1 MKKLLS
7 ILSATAL
14 LLPALAFPLAFPAKG
29 ADVITAA
36 FSAVAPQ
43 ASVSLFAGSGATASV
58 KLSAEDTVAAQFVT
72 TAPAGTL
79 ALEVSGNGTVSVSL
93 FRFRNDA
100 DISQLQEPLAEV
112 SVTVKAKGW
121 VVISFPDKEPL
132 PAGEYVLAVHDAGN
146 LSLPASGAHESQF
159 VYRNGRLDKSCALR
173 LTAEYASTPAAGLYG
188 KPTAP
193 AVEDINEY
201 APHMASA
208 LRFDTDK
215 GIANI
220 GGCNA
225 LTTAFMEED
234 CVAFTRFKPDTDAGD
249 PYAFIDL
256 PSSTVKTD
264 EYKYLLIK
272 VRLDADAPLKGQL
285 YFITDETSIA
295 EPASVHFT
303 YQSTTDWQYVL
314 INLGGNS
321 LYKGLLKTVRY
332 DVFESVKGTH
342 YADVAYMA
350 LFRTKEAA
358 AAFRDN
364 FADYEVEEPEKPTE
378 PTPDY
383 STYQRADA
391 AAQPAD
397 GKLTANGKLNYLYR
411 QYDYVM
417 DFTGSPEEY
426 HSGLDFG
433 FTGLSDALVV
443 DGQLRC
449 RAFRDCSFFTRRI
462 LGDNYGLR
470 GGELAFDL
478 SLTAGSLS
486 VTLRQMLENDAPT
499 YSGVVFTLTPDGHM
513 TVRERDGFAVDI
525 DTGIVFADG
534 SAHRMVF
541 RDAVTALEVLC
552 DGKIVASIGYD
563 SYAQTL
569 TCGDVTAKAPHTPGA
584 GYATVNL
591 HSTRGY
597 VDNVTYSHVDVV
609 PAETKATLP
618 VDYSTWV
625 AVDDLGRV
633 TPTDEAGQGE
643 DRLVGMFYFM
653 FHSHFS
659 GRHTNDVTATY
670 LEKGFDFLTGMLS
683 SFAGRDGAYWAEP
696 YFGYYSS
703 NDTWV
708 YRKHAYMLD
717 AAGVDFVF
725 LDLSNDVFY
734 EDQLKILFDTWLDIR
749 RAGGST
755 PQICFMFGDMPFTF
769 VDGVYRLRSFLEN
782 PDYQEL
788 LFRWEGKPLI
798 LGNNDGLQYRT
809 GVYRVWT
816 VSDSTPQTQE
826 QYNALVEKNPE
837 IKNAIKSGEM
847 EEFLKTCTVRKSW
860 AWQNSDR
867 RKGLGYWDWLQDYP
881 QKPGR
886 DFEGNIEQ
894 MAVLL
899 GTHAHSGRGRSLT
912 NGDTSY
918 NTIGQFGFGLESTKY
933 GLQLAESFEYALK
946 QNVRVIMITG
956 WNEWYAGV
964 QKTGNQEQTC
974 GGTLTPGYYMVDQMS
989 PEYSRDGEPM
999 RLRDGVGFGDNYYYQ
1014 MVSYIRKFKGIH
1026 APATVNGGAMDIHAA
1041 DIAAQWKNVTPLF
1054 TDTVGDANLRSE
1066 LSWASEF
1073 RYTNASARND
1083 IACAQVSQDADK
1095 VYFFVTTA
1103 NALITADDET
1113 WMNLYLNT
1121 DGDSKTGWEG
1131 YDFILNRSRTDK
1143 TVSIER
1149 FVDGK
1154 WQFEKVGEAEYA
1166 LCENG
1171 LMLAVSKTLI
1181 GGESGKAL
1189 SLTFKWA
1196 DHADIRGDIMRFME
1210 LGDTAPND
1218 RFAFAYNASGL
1229 TDERT
1234 AEPGTETGTGA
1245 ETDTATE
1252 PSTTE
1257 APAET
1262 TGAETEAGK
1271 TGCSSAISAVVPVM
1285 LASAGAALA
1294 VRGSAQRRRK
1304 RRME

>member
-1 MKKLLS
+1 M
-7 ILSATAL
+7 
-14 LLPALAFPLAFPAKG
+14 
-29 ADVITAA
+29 
-36 FSAVAPQ
+36 
-43 ASVSLFAGSGATASV
+43 
-58 KLSAEDTVAAQFVT
+58 
-72 TAPAGTL
+72 
-79 ALEVSGNGTVSVSL
+79 
-93 FRFRNDA
+93 
-100 DISQLQEPLAEV
+100 
-112 SVTVKAKGW
+112 
-121 VVISFPDKEPL
+121 
-132 PAGEYVLAVHDAGN
+132 
-146 LSLPASGAHESQF
+146 
-159 VYRNGRLDKSCALR
+159 
-173 LTAEYASTPAAGLYG
+173 
-188 KPTAP
+188 
-193 AVEDINEY
+193 
-201 APHMASA
+201 
-208 LRFDTDK
+208 
-215 GIANI
+215 NI
-220 GGCNA
+220 
-225 LTTAFMEED
+225 
-234 CVAFTRFKPDTDAGD
+234 
-249 PYAFIDL
+249 
-256 PSSTVKTD
+256 
-264 EYKYLLIK
+264 
-272 VRLDADAPLKGQL
+272 Q
-285 YFITDETSIA
+285 
-295 EPASVHFT
+295 
-303 YQSTTDWQYVL
+303 
-314 INLGGNS
+314 
-321 LYKGLLKTVRY
+321 
-332 DVFESVKGTH
+332 
-342 YADVAYMA
+342 
-350 LFRTKEAA
+350 
-358 AAFRDN
+358 
-364 FADYEVEEPEKPTE
+364 
-378 PTPDY
+378 
-383 STYQRADA
+383 
-391 AAQPAD
+391 
-397 GKLTANGKLNYLYR
+397 
-411 QYDYVM
+411 
-417 DFTGSPEEY
+417 
-426 HSGLDFG
+426 
-433 FTGLSDALVV
+433 
-443 DGQLRC
+443 
-449 RAFRDCSFFTRRI
+449 
-462 LGDNYGLR
+462 
-470 GGELAFDL
+470 
-478 SLTAGSLS
+478 
-486 VTLRQMLENDAPT
+486 
-499 YSGVVFTLTPDGHM
+499 
-513 TVRERDGFAVDI
+513 
-525 DTGIVFADG
+525 
-534 SAHRMVF
+534 
-541 RDAVTALEVLC
+541 
-552 DGKIVASIGYD
+552 
-563 SYAQTL
+563 
-569 TCGDVTAKAPHTPGA
+569 DVTGF
-584 GYATVNL
+584 N
-591 HSTRGY
+591 
-597 VDNVTYSHVDVV
+597 
-609 PAETKATLP
+609 
-618 VDYSTWV
+618 
-625 AVDDLGRV
+625 AV
-633 TPTDEAGQGE
+633 
-643 DRLVGMFYFM
+643 
-653 FHSHFS
+653 
-659 GRHTNDVTATY
+659 
-670 LEKGFDFLTGMLS
+670 
-683 SFAGRDGAYWAEP
+683 
-696 YFGYYSS
+696 
-703 NDTWV
+703 
-708 YRKHAYMLD
+708 
-717 AAGVDFVF
+717 
-725 LDLSNDVFY
+725 
-734 EDQLKILFDTWLDIR
+734 
-749 RAGGST
+749 
-755 PQICFMFGDMPFTF
+755 
-769 VDGVYRLRSFLEN
+769 
-782 PDYQEL
+782 
-788 LFRWEGKPLI
+788 
-798 LGNNDGLQYRT
+798 
-809 GVYRVWT
+809 
-816 VSDSTPQTQE
+816 

-1054 TDTVGDANLRSE
+1054 TDTVGDASLRSE

-1196 DHADIRGDIMRFME
+1196 DHADIRGDVMRFME

-1262 TGAETEAGK
+1262 TGAETEAEK
-1271 TGCSSAISAVVPVM
+1271 TGCRSAISAVVPVM

-1294 VRGSAQRRRK
+1294 VSGSAQRSRK